1 MYDRARALDLIE
13 RAVDNH
19 PYCPICGAHSEVVDE
34 DGVLVL
40 RCAAAVDAGHG
51 VSLVRLIGA
60 RLLPHL
66 RLVIVDVS
74 EGVAA

>member
-13 RAVDNH
+13 RAVDTD
-19 PYCPICGAHSEVVDE
+19 PYCPMCGAHTEVADE
-34 DGVLVL
+34 DGLLVL
-40 RCAAAVDAGHG
+40 RCAAAAETGPG
-51 VSLVRLIGA
+51 VSLIRRLGA

>member
-13 RAVDNH
+13 RAVDTN
-19 PYCPICGAHSEVVDE
+19 PYCPICGAHTEVVDE

-40 RCAAAVDAGHG
+40 RCAAAVDAGPG
-51 VSLVRLIGA
+51 VSLMRRIGA